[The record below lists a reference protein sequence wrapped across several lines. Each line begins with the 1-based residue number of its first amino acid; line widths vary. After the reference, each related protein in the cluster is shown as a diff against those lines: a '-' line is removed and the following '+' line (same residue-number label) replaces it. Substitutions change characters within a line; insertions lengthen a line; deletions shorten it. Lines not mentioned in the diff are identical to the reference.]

1 MLKIL
6 NISDN
11 YINKLMPL
19 KDVRFP
25 HLLELNIGGNRVQSL
40 DVINLCDFGKLE
52 ILILGNYCDM
62 LDNNKLSSLECLK
75 ECSLYRLK
83 VLSFANNF
91 IKSI

>member
-25 HLLELNIGGNRVQSL
+25 HLLELNIGGNRV
-40 DVINLCDFGKLE
+40 
-52 ILILGNYCDM
+52 
-62 LDNNKLSSLECLK
+62 
-75 ECSLYRLK
+75 
-83 VLSFANNF
+83 
-91 IKSI
+91 